1 MNKIVS
7 LVLSLSIGV
16 SVIVYFTKDGEST
29 LLVVKNRLVENI
41 QSSIG
46 KGDIAIQKYQN
57 EIIRIKENLIK
68 LKVNIK
74 VYEQKIESK
83 KSSLTDL
90 STSDN
95 FKQKEELLAKT
106 ITEMEV
112 FLTQM
117 KEAETDLTAKLKK
130 MVNNLDLIKMQI
142 KNLETKRDIAEA
154 RKSLQNYSLLEDNVE
169 KIDSTISSTIESL
182 QQDIYEI
189 EAELELE
196 KILNVE

>member
-57 EIIRIKENLIK
+57 EIIRIKKNLIK

-106 ITEMEV
+106 IIEMEV

-117 KEAETDLTAKLKK
+117 KQAETDLTAKLKK

>member
-16 SVIVYFTKDGEST
+16 GVIVYFTKDGEST
-29 LLVVKNRLVENI
+29 LLVVTNRLVENI
-41 QSSIG
+41 KSSIG

-106 ITEMEV
+106 IIEMEV

-117 KEAETDLTAKLKK
+117 KQAETDLTAKLKK

>member
-16 SVIVYFTKDGEST
+16 GVIVYFTKDGEST

-117 KEAETDLTAKLKK
+117 KQAETDLTAKLKK

>member
-90 STSDN
+90 STSGN